1 LKDGH
6 LLEVILGMERGDLL
20 AFLVGC
26 PDHIRELLLRKA
38 PEELAQSWIEDIRNI
53 SSMDDNAYRTAEVK
67 IKARL
72 RSLANNGAISMLDI
86 NELIYV
92 SKDVEE
98 AAEESDTV
106 FSKGAFAA

>member
-1 LKDGH
+1 
-6 LLEVILGMERGDLL
+6 MERDDLL

-26 PDHIRELLLRKA
+26 PEHIRDILLRKA

-53 SSMDDNAYRTAEVK
+53 SNIDDNAYRTAEVK

-72 RSLANNGAISMLDI
+72 RGLANNGAISMLDI
-86 NELIYV
+86 NELIYA
-92 SKDVEE
+92 SKDSDEEVEE
-98 AAEESDTV
+98 DDTI